1 MNKEPFIKRGL
12 NDLLKENE
20 ILDLEKEEVI
30 DIPLELIQP
39 NPFQPR
45 KHFDEVQLK
54 ELAESIRVNGVLQPV
69 IVKKV
74 VGGYMLVAGERR
86 VKASKIAGF
95 NTCPGIVRDYNN
107 QYLAELALL
116 ENIQREDLTIVE
128 EANAYQN
135 AIESLSLTHLELSQ
149 KIGKSRSYVSNTL
162 GILNLPGNVLEEI
175 NNGNISMG
183 HARALSKLKDVQRI
197 KSIASLIVDHQL
209 TVREI
214 ETLVKKEK
222 KRNQINRKKV
232 EHPLQT
238 KLNELKQD
246 TVDLF
251 HFEEPI
257 KVMNNKLIF
266 SFSSE
271 IEIEEFKKTLSEIKE
286 HKDGSGH

>member
-1 MNKEPFIKRGL
+1 MNKEPLVKRGL
-12 NDLLKENE
+12 SDLLKENE

-30 DIPLELIQP
+30 EIPIDQIEP

-45 KHFDEVQLK
+45 KHFDEVQLN

-95 NTCPGIVRDYNN
+95 NTVAAIVRDYNN

-135 AIESLSLTHLELSQ
+135 AIESLNLTHLELSI

-162 GILNLPGNVLEEI
+162 GILKLPSTVLDEI
-175 NNGNISMG
+175 NKGNISMG
-183 HARALSKLKDVQRI
+183 HARALSKLKDVLRI

-214 ETLVKKEK
+214 EALVKKEK
-222 KRNQINRKKV
+222 KRNQINRKKT
-232 EHPLQT
+232 EHPFQAQ
-238 KLNELKQD
+238 LNEIKQESFD
-246 TVDLF
+246 MF
-251 HFEEPI
+251 HFAEPV
-257 KVMNNKLIF
+257 KVTNNKLII
-266 SFSSE
+266 SFSTESE
-271 IEIEEFKKTLSEIKE
+271 IEDFKKTLLEIKE
-286 HKDGSGH
+286 RHHG